1 MRISA
6 KARKLFGEN
15 LIYLDGISNKRLHPY
30 VDEGTAEKIRTES
43 KLLGISIS
51 EYVLYTAFTF
61 KTDDIPQKLDNTLKK
76 LNQYMDIKGIKPI
89 KKGDGITMT
98 KRNGS
103 ELRQQ
108 DGARAGKSENEAG
121 TEAREIEQPKKE
133 RNEQFHLRITQESYD
148 EIKRRAAQFS
158 MSLSDYIVFVTTH
171 FDIMDISR
179 KIDEINEKL
188 DAVCKQEQKQEG

>member
-15 LIYLDGISNKRLHPY
+15 VIYLDGISNKRLHPY

-89 KKGDGITMT
+89 KKGDGNIMT
-98 KRNGS
+98 KRSDNG
-103 ELRQQ
+103 
-108 DGARAGKSENEAG
+108 AG
-121 TEAREIEQPKKE
+121 TEEREIEQPKKE

-158 MSLSDYIVFVTTH
+158 MSLSDYIVFVTTQ